1 MEVSALAEYIVK
13 ALVDYPEG
21 VVVKEIKGITT
32 TILELGVHEADIG
45 KVIGKKGVTIGALRT
60 ILSAAAAKERR
71 TVIFELTE

>member
-21 VVVKEIKGITT
+21 VVVRETKGISTT
-32 TILELGVHEADIG
+32 VLELGVHEGDIG